1 LSQRRHVVPA
11 KIFAALASGGGGTPA
26 ATLLVAAQRS
36 KRMLLHRAVLD
47 RSLTADAEVRDE
59 LVRGYDLLAELQ
71 RRSPAAADAVEL
83 VTAYPAVT
91 AWAAATLRA
100 LVRRD
105 APVPDPGYLLAMAAA
120 AAVRAG
126 VDVEI
131 PVRVHSGRVMLPS
144 LGVTRV
150 SAGNGLATVRCGPG
164 DVSVAILGSVVP
176 VVSGLVPPEP
186 ASSGSAWWGSGSSGS
201 GWIGLHRFTVSASGL
216 RLDVVLDD
224 VDRFNVPAG
233 GDISSV
239 DAVAVVRWEA
249 LLQQAWSLLARHHR
263 DSATEV
269 SALLSVLVPLATTGD
284 RQVSATSRDAFGA
297 VALSEPLSATLLA
310 ETLVHEVQ
318 HLKLGSLLDLVLLL
332 SDDGEARWYAPWR
345 EDPRPLSGLL
355 QGAYAHL
362 GVAGFWRRQRWLEP
376 EPMYGHMLFARW
388 REQTL
393 EVVRT
398 LLDSG
403 LLTPEGRAFVQR
415 MRTTL
420 DRWRHESVPG
430 EAVEQARASALRH
443 RRAWEHRHAR
453 VRTAEGR

>member
-1 LSQRRHVVPA
+1 MSQRRHVVPA
-11 KIFAALASGGGGTPA
+11 EIFAALASGGGGTPA

-47 RSLTADAEVRDE
+47 RSVTADAEVRDE

-71 RRSPAAADAVEL
+71 CRSPLAAEAVEL

-105 APVPDPGYLLAMAAA
+105 APLPDPGYLSAVAAA

-126 VDVEI
+126 VDIEI
-131 PVRVHSGRVMLPS
+131 PVRVHRGLVTLPS
-144 LGVTRV
+144 LGVARV
-150 SAGNGLATVRCGPG
+150 PAGDNGLATVRCGLG
-164 DVSVAILGSVVP
+164 DASVAIPGT
-176 VVSGLVPPEP
+176 G
-186 ASSGSAWWGSGSSGS
+186 SGS
-201 GWIGLHRFTVSASGL
+201 GWTGLHRFAVSASGL

-224 VDRFNVPAG
+224 ADRFNVPAG
-233 GDISSV
+233 SDISSV
-239 DAVAVVRWEA
+239 DAAAAVRWSVT
-249 LLQQAWSLLARHHR
+249 LQQAWSLLARHHR

-310 ETLVHEVQ
+310 EILVHEVQ
-318 HLKLGSLLDLVLLL
+318 HLKLGALLDLVPLL

-362 GVAGFWRRQRWLEP
+362 GVAGFWRQQRWLEQ
-376 EPMYGHMLFARW
+376 ESMYGHTQFARW

-393 EVVRT
+393 DVVGT

-403 LLTPEGRAFVQR
+403 MLTPEGRAFVQR

-430 EAVEQARASALRH
+430 EAVEQARASAIRH
-443 RRAWEHRHAR
+443 RRMWELRHAE
-453 VRTAEGR
+453 VRTTEGR